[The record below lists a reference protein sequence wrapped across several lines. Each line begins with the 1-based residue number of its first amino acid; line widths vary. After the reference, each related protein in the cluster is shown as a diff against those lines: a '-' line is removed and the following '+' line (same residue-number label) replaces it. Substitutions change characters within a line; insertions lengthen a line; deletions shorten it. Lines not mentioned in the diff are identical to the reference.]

1 MCLAVKTS
9 FLSSQSFGVTS
20 ASTRSVKPFIFE
32 APPSFISTVVK
43 LMAEIIVASHKS
55 TNRNKFVINNL
66 GIFIHFLFLSIFR
79 VLLQTFF
86 SGKLHFKETES
97 PFVWKKLFLPLTI
110 NLGLRGTYILYK
122 CMCNGELSK

>member
-55 TNRNKFVINNL
+55 TNRNKFVIDNL
-66 GIFIHFLFLSIFR
+66 GIKFYILSLSQYSEYYCRHSFLVNYTSKRQR
-79 VLLQTFF
+79 VLLFGRN
-86 SGKLHFKETES
+86 SS
-97 PFVWKKLFLPLTI
+97 FLL
-110 NLGLRGTYILYK
+110 LLILDY
-122 CMCNGELSK
+122 EVHV

>member
-55 TNRNKFVINNL
+55 TNRNKFVIDNL
-66 GIFIHFLFLSIFR
+66 GIKF
-79 VLLQTFF
+79 
-86 SGKLHFKETES
+86 
-97 PFVWKKLFLPLTI
+97 
-110 NLGLRGTYILYK
+110 YILSL
-122 CMCNGELSK
+122 NIQSITADILFW